1 MKMWKTIGWT
11 CAALAV
17 AAVCAWAAGPA
28 PGTAPAEESWV
39 RVTGS
44 RVNLRV
50 KPSFENSEVLG
61 QADYDER
68 LEVREMGDE
77 WVGVAPPSRV
87 SFWVSGAFVKR
98 PENVISGS
106 RVNVRTGPSQN
117 HSIATVLERGTAVS
131 PREEVGEWVRIA
143 PPEGTLVWISRSF
156 VEPLERSAPL
166 ANPILATPVAEAP
179 AAVAPAAESPAEV
192 APAAAAP
199 KKPAA
204 AEKPTAEKPA
214 SKRVRKAPKAEPAAG
229 EAPALETL
237 PPAAAQDSAALA
249 KPKRQKPGHPSPSTV
264 AQEVPAVEVE
274 TPAVAAL
281 PASVAGSEL
290 PTPIVLPSIP
300 AEDGAGARRG
310 SANPAGVPASF
321 KLIPLD
327 GQGRTATYEGVLRAA
342 PLFNDAPARYRVLR
356 WDAASARWILQCHI
370 YGEAS
375 KFRYLQDKSVRVRGR
390 EYWLQD
396 VAAPVLMPEQIQEL
410 LPTDLAR

>member
-1 MKMWKTIGWT
+1 MKMRKTIGWMV
-11 CAALAV
+11 AALAV
-17 AAVCAWAAGPA
+17 GAACAWAAKPA
-28 PGTAPAEESWV
+28 PGSVAAAESWV

-44 RVNLRV
+44 CVNLRV

-68 LEVREMGDE
+68 LDVREMGDE
-77 WVGVAPPSRV
+77 WVGVVPPERV
-87 SFWVSGAFVKR
+87 SFWVSGAFVQR

-117 HSIATVLERGTAVS
+117 HSIAMVLERGTPVT
-131 PREEVGEWVRIA
+131 PREDAGEWVRIA

-156 VEPLERSAPL
+156 VEPLEKAAPL
-166 ANPILATPVAEAP
+166 ANPILSAPSEAAPVA
-179 AAVAPAAESPAEV
+179 VASAE
-192 APAAAAP
+192 AAP
-199 KKPAA
+199 EKPAA
-204 AEKPTAEKPA
+204 AEKPAA
-214 SKRVRKAPKAEPAAG
+214 KRVRKAPKAEPVA
-229 EAPALETL
+229 EEVPALETL

-249 KPKRQKPGHPSPSTV
+249 KPKRQKPGQPAPATV
-264 AQEVPAVEVE
+264 VQDVPAVSVE
-274 TPAVAAL
+274 TPAVSAL
-281 PASVAGSEL
+281 PASVEGSEL

-300 AEDGAGARRG
+300 AEDGASAKKG

-327 GQGRTATYEGVLRAA
+327 GQGRSATYEGVLRAA

-410 LPTDLAR
+410 LPTDLAH